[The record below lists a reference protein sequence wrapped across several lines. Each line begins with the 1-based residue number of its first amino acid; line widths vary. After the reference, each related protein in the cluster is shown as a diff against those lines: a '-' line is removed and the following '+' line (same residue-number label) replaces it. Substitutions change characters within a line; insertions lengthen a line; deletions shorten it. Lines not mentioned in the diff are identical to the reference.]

1 MERAPRERR
10 RSGYVAEGQQRAA
23 AGATCRVLAVT
34 GTDTEIGKTTITR
47 ALAAR
52 ARILGLRVAAM
63 KPIES
68 GISARLTPG
77 GGPAI
82 SDAQHLSNAT
92 GGNDAIDV
100 VGPIT
105 LEEPLAP
112 MIAADRAGVTIDLSI
127 LDRARD
133 TLSGGRDLLLVE
145 GAGGILVPIT
155 RDFSFAH
162 LFKRWDADV
171 VVVAGNRLGVLNHTL
186 LTVRA
191 AESEGLRVR
200 AVILTDISDREPTI
214 AEATNYDALV
224 ALLPQLP
231 IYRFPWIDQLDDASV
246 LAAAAGGAGLDRLL
260 LNDPLASPRSQA
272 APHAQF
278 SVPQLSD

>member
-1 MERAPRERR
+1 MERAPQEWR
-10 RSGYVAEGQQRAA
+10 RSCFVADDEDRSAPSAA
-23 AGATCRVLAVT
+23 CRVLAVT
-34 GTDTEIGKTTITR
+34 GTDTEIGKTVIAR

-68 GISARLTPG
+68 GIASRLTPG
-77 GGPAI
+77 GTPAI
-82 SDAQHLSNAT
+82 SDAQQLSDAT
-92 GGNDAIDV
+92 GGKDAIEV

-112 MIAADRAGVTIDLSI
+112 MIAADRAGVTIDLSL

-133 TLSGGRDLLLVE
+133 TLCSGRDLLLVE
-145 GAGGILVPIT
+145 GAGGILAPIT
-155 RDFSFAH
+155 LDYSFAH
-162 LFKRWDADV
+162 LFKRWNSEV

-191 AESEGLRVR
+191 AESEGLQVR
-200 AVILTDISDREPTI
+200 AVILTDISEKDPTI

-224 ALLPQLP
+224 ALLPHLS
-231 IYRFPWIDQLDDASV
+231 IYRFPWIDRIEDSSA
-246 LAAAAGGAGLDRLL
+246 LAAAASGAGLDRLL
-260 LNDPLASPRSQA
+260 MPPSAFPDQ
-272 APHAQF
+272 
-278 SVPQLSD
+278 QLSD

>member
-1 MERAPRERR
+1 
-10 RSGYVAEGQQRAA
+10 
-23 AGATCRVLAVT
+23 
-34 GTDTEIGKTTITR
+34 
-47 ALAAR
+47 
-52 ARILGLRVAAM
+52 
-63 KPIES
+63 
-68 GISARLTPG
+68 
-77 GGPAI
+77 
-82 SDAQHLSNAT
+82 
-92 GGNDAIDV
+92 
-100 VGPIT
+100 
-105 LEEPLAP
+105 

>member
-1 MERAPRERR
+1 MADEHP
-10 RSGYVAEGQQRAA
+10 
-23 AGATCRVLAVT
+23 AGANAENRASARSASDTPRVACRVVAVT
-34 GTDTEIGKTTITR
+34 GTDTEIGKTVITV

-52 ARILGLRVAAM
+52 ARVLGLRVAAM

-68 GISARLTPG
+68 GVSSRPTPG
-77 GGPAI
+77 GSPAI
-82 SDAQHLSNAT
+82 SDARQLAEAT
-92 GGNDAIDV
+92 GGSDSIEV

-112 MIAADRAGVTIDLSI
+112 MIAAHRAGVTIDLGI

-133 TLSGGRDLLLVE
+133 TLCHDRDLLLVE
-145 GAGGILVPIT
+145 GAGGILAPIT
-155 RDFSFAH
+155 REYSFAH
-162 LFKRWDADV
+162 LFKRWESQV

-191 AESEGLRVR
+191 AESEGLTVR
-200 AVILTDISDREPTI
+200 AVILTDISDQDPTI

-231 IYRFPWIDQLDDASV
+231 IYRFPWIDRLDDSSA
-246 LAAAAGGAGLDRLL
+246 LAAAAGGAGLDRILL
-260 LNDPLASPRSQA
+260 PDS
-272 APHAQF
+272 APAF
-278 SVPQLSD
+278 STNHISD